1 MRIRVEIDCFVF
13 QNTIHKALT
22 PQFVLLLFGTE
33 CKWCIAGI
41 LMNDFQRWRSDL
53 LSAIRG
59 GIVAFADDTME
70 GEDDEATI
78 ENDDNIPTAED
89 DGGEDA
95 DSSVVETE
103 RVIKIM
109 L

>member
-1 MRIRVEIDCFVF
+1 MYS
-13 QNTIHKALT
+13 
-22 PQFVLLLFGTE
+22 
-33 CKWCIAGI
+33 W
-41 LMNDFQRWRSDL
+41 DFDEWFSKMKNL